1 MRGLFC
7 GILVVCVGAVSYS
20 QDLTV
25 RRGAET
31 LTATKVD
38 DKIWLLRMDGE
49 EYFILQRSTVDT
61 LTKRIAIKDAVIER
75 HEKVLA
81 AQDTLLGKYATFEN
95 AANQH
100 IAVQK
105 ALIDTAETLYTGYK
119 SLYNDLKKVI
129 GLTSFAV
136 TGSFGLVDPPGGSV
150 RPVAAIGVSFQHWL
164 AQYQFG
170 KDFKGVMVGYFRPF

>member
-1 MRGLFC
+1 MKEFFC
-7 GILVVCVGAVSYS
+7 GILLFVLCAASYG
-20 QDLTV
+20 QDLVV
-25 RRGAET
+25 RRGNET
-31 LTATKVD
+31 LAATKVD

-49 EYFILQRSTVDT
+49 EYFILQRGTVDT
-61 LTKRIAIKDAVIER
+61 LTKRIAIKEAVIQR

-81 AQDTLLGKYATFEN
+81 AQDTLLRKYGVFES
-95 AANQH
+95 AANEH

-105 ALIDTAETLYTGYK
+105 ELITKADSLYTGYK

-136 TGSFGLVDPPGGSV
+136 TGSFGLVDPPGGGV
-150 RPVAAIGVSFQHWL
+150 RPVGAIGVSFQHWL

-170 KDFKGVMVGYFRPF
+170 KEFRGVMVGYFRPF